1 MTQIWVVPFVL
12 QKNMSLIEQV
22 SHKFNIEDLIK
33 AQNKT
38 KEVVLS
44 FSKKIHKGM
53 SEKEG
58 HQLLEKMLDDS
69 GLEKRWHPTKFR
81 LNKNTIKSFKEN
93 SDEVIA
99 NSNDLFFIDI
109 GPVYFNHE
117 GDYGETFVLGDNEE
131 DKLLAHSAKE
141 IFEIV
146 SQVWK
151 LEKKSGEELYQ
162 MASHEAMKRGY
173 LLNTKMYGHRI
184 GDFPHALYSRESL
197 GNLNFPPT
205 PSLWVLEIHI
215 IDEKRNRGAFFE
227 DILF

>member
-1 MTQIWVVPFVL
+1 MKLLQIPTIF
-12 QKNMSLIEQV
+12 
-22 SHKFNIEDLIK
+22 F
-33 AQNKT
+33 
-38 KEVVLS
+38 LS
-44 FSKKIHKGM
+44 T
-53 SEKEG
+53 
-58 HQLLEKMLDDS
+58 L
-69 GLEKRWHPTKFR
+69 
-81 LNKNTIKSFKEN
+81 
-93 SDEVIA
+93 A
-99 NSNDLFFIDI
+99 
-109 GPVYFNHE
+109 PVYFNHE

-146 SQVWK
+146 SQIWK

-162 MASHEAMKRGY
+162 IAFHEAMKRGY

-197 GNLNFPPT
+197 GHINFTPT